1 MSYNTFYTLILK
13 VFTDEITEK
22 GLLSKIKHLANKRIE
37 EIALKGLEYAS
48 GEELTHLFYCPQCMA
63 KWYSASGH
71 SRKPKR
77 KRNAYAAK

>member
-1 MSYNTFYTLILK
+1 MFEENIPLEK
-13 VFTDEITEK
+13 IT
-22 GLLSKIKHLANKRIE
+22 HLADKRIK
-37 EIALKGLEYAS
+37 EIALKGLKEATN
-48 GEELTHLFYCPQCMA
+48 GELSHLFHCPQCKS

>member
-1 MSYNTFYTLILK
+1 MYKYNLILK
-13 VFTDEITEK
+13 TFTLEITRK

-37 EIALKGLEYAS
+37 EVAAKGLEYAS
-48 GEELTHLFYCPQCMA
+48 EEELTHLFYCPQCMA